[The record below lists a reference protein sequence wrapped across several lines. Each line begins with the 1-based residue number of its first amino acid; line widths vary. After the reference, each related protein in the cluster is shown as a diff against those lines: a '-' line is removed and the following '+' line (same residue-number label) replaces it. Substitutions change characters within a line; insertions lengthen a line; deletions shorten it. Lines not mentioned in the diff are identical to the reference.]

1 MTFQQVKDLQ
11 MMAEAV
17 LRRRLQAMRG
27 NGESGGGGP
36 SLENV
41 ILIAGAVIIGLAVIA
56 WITVE
61 ITKKEKTVSP

>member
-17 LRRRLQAMRG
+17 LRRRLQVMRR